1 MGQRHRQK
9 EDMHIAIRELEKMP
23 RPSIMRPFRE
33 IAARK
38 STGTSIGDSVTD
50 SSNYI
55 SLIAGECPQNVLR
68 VFYQLEDSVKSI
80 SFAA

>member
-1 MGQRHRQK
+1 
-9 EDMHIAIRELEKMP
+9 MHIAIRELEKMP

-55 SLIAGECPQNVLR
+55 SLIAGECPQNEIR